1 MENLKKSAIFVL
13 MIMLAIGVMGYI
25 LKIAADGTF
34 GRIPQDLARNI
45 TKGYG
50 SV

>member
-1 MENLKKSAIFVL
+1 MQDLKKSAIFIL
-13 MIMLAIGVMGYI
+13 LIMLAIGAMGYI

-34 GRIPQDLARNI
+34 GQIPQDLAKNI